1 MKFNNSKL
9 IIAGP
14 LAAYAAMY
22 SSAAQANA
30 IRNLLEAIP
39 EIASLIMGVVMA
51 VMVLVGFWFFLKGFL
66 AAIKK
71 TKQEGASISGGEIG
85 MHMGGGLLGMVIG
98 FVAIEALDLFGFD
111 SGDVGSGG
119 GSTLRGTL

>member
-1 MKFNNSKL
+1 MKFDNSKL

-14 LAAYAAMY
+14 LAAYASMY

-30 IRNLLEAIP
+30 IRQGLEAIP
-39 EIASLIMGVVMA
+39 QIISLVMGVIMA
-51 VMVLVGFWFFLKGFL
+51 GMVLVGFWFFLKGFL

-85 MHMGGGLLGMVIG
+85 MHMGGGLLAMVIG
-98 FVAIEALDLFGFD
+98 FIAIEALDLFGFD
-111 SGDVGSGG
+111 SGNVGAGG